1 MMGGFLNYIELKAKA
16 KTGLN
21 AAVIIWA
28 VVAALGAAATIV
40 FIIFSAF
47 IWLANRYDPLTA
59 ALLLTA
65 FFLVVAAI
73 AAVCSLAAHR
83 RVISEAQLALQSRAN
98 AAAWLDPKY
107 LATGLQ
113 IGRAIGW
120 RRIVPLV
127 AVGVLTAGLA
137 REWFANG
144 NPPEQTGD
152 PDD

>member
-1 MMGGFLNYIELKAKA
+1 MIDGLLNYIELRAKA

-21 AAVIIWA
+21 SAVIIWY
-28 VVAALGAAATIV
+28 VVAAIGAAWTLI

-59 ALLLTA
+59 ALLLTV

-73 AAVCSLAAHR
+73 AAVCSIVAHR
-83 RVISEAQLALQSRAN
+83 RVISEAQLALQSRDN
-98 AAAWLDPKY
+98 VAAWLDPKY
-107 LATGLQ
+107 LAAGLQ

-127 AVGVLTAGLA
+127 AVGVLSAGLA

-144 NPPEQTGD
+144 NPPDDSGD
-152 PDD
+152 HDE